1 MAVPTWF
8 LRSEYW
14 QEVRAMT
21 RAEDIVLILEI
32 REIAVPDDVRARF
45 ATSTDLDQ
53 LAVWFDRAVKAESI
67 DDLFA

>member
-1 MAVPTWF
+1 
-8 LRSEYW
+8 
-14 QEVRAMT
+14 MT